1 MFSTSSPR
9 GASPAAPVSHSG
21 ATSKVDIERRIRAW
35 PAWTDLSVEDLDLDA
50 FDDLGFSLGR
60 RFDHQAENHSVV
72 DLLDREEV

>member
-1 MFSTSSPR
+1 MFSTNPSR
-9 GASPAAPVSHSG
+9 GASPAAPVPHSG
-21 ATSKVDIERRIRAW
+21 AEFKTAIERRIRAW

-72 DLLDREEV
+72 DLLDRKEV